1 MKMRVWEIVVLS
13 ILAVVAVASALLR
26 KVWDGFSYVS
36 SVAFVLFMGF
46 FLYNKI
52 YNLKLM
58 KKQYDEGLETYFVE
72 LYNNGLITKDQ
83 LEHGDPR
90 IVKGYYKDYR
100 QKRSLTTLLLVLLA
114 VLIIGIIV
122 TLVGLWYNF

>member
-13 ILAVVAVASALLR
+13 VLAVVAVASALLR

-83 LEHGDPR
+83 LENGDPR

-100 QKRSLTTLLLVLLA
+100 QKRSLTILLLVLLA
-114 VLIIGIIV
+114 VIIIGIIV
-122 TLVGLWYNF
+122 TLVGIW

>member
-1 MKMRVWEIVVLS
+1 MRVWEIVVLI

-83 LEHGDPR
+83 LENGDPR

-100 QKRSLTTLLLVLLA
+100 QKRSLTILLLVLLA
-114 VLIIGIIV
+114 VIIIGIIV
-122 TLVGLWYNF
+122 TLVGIW

>member
-1 MKMRVWEIVVLS
+1 MKMRVWEIIVLS

-58 KKQYDEGLETYFVE
+58 KKRYDEGLETYFVE

-83 LEHGDPR
+83 LENGDPR

-100 QKRSLTTLLLVLLA
+100 QKRSLTILLLVLLA
-114 VLIIGIIV
+114 VIIIGIIV
-122 TLVGLWYNF
+122 TLVGIW

>member
-83 LEHGDPR
+83 LENGDPR
-90 IVKGYYKDYR
+90 IVKGYYKDFR
-100 QKRSLTTLLLVLLA
+100 QKRSLTVLLLVLLA
-114 VLIIGIIV
+114 VIIIGIIV
-122 TLVGLWYNF
+122 TLVGIW

>member
-1 MKMRVWEIVVLS
+1 MRVWEIIVLS
-13 ILAVVAVASALLR
+13 VLAVVAVASALLR

-46 FLYNKI
+46 FIYNKI

-83 LEHGDPR
+83 LENGDPR

-100 QKRSLTTLLLVLLA
+100 QKRSLTILLLVLLA
-114 VLIIGIIV
+114 VIIVGIIV
-122 TLVGLWYNF
+122 TLVGIW

>member
-1 MKMRVWEIVVLS
+1 MRVWKIVVLS

-83 LEHGDPR
+83 LENGDPR
-90 IVKGYYKDYR
+90 IIKGYYKDYR
-100 QKRSLTTLLLVLLA
+100 QKRSLTILLLVLLA
-114 VLIIGIIV
+114 VIIIGIIV
-122 TLVGLWYNF
+122 TLVGIW

>member
-1 MKMRVWEIVVLS
+1 MRVWEIVVLS

-52 YNLKLM
+52 YNLKLV

-83 LEHGDPR
+83 LENVDPR

-100 QKRSLTTLLLVLLA
+100 QKRSLTILLLVLLA
-114 VLIIGIIV
+114 VIIIGIIV
-122 TLVGLWYNF
+122 TLVGIWENL

>member
-1 MKMRVWEIVVLS
+1 MRVWEIVVLS

-83 LEHGDPR
+83 LENGDPR
-90 IVKGYYKDYR
+90 IVKGYYKDFR
-100 QKRSLTTLLLVLLA
+100 QKRSLTVLLLVLLA
-114 VLIIGIIV
+114 VIIIGIIV
-122 TLVGLWYNF
+122 TLVGIW

>member
-46 FLYNKI
+46 FIYNKI

-83 LEHGDPR
+83 LENGDPR

-100 QKRSLTTLLLVLLA
+100 QKRSLTILLLVLLA
-114 VLIIGIIV
+114 VIIIGIIV
-122 TLVGLWYNF
+122 TLVGIC

>member
-1 MKMRVWEIVVLS
+1 MRVWEIVVLS

-83 LEHGDPR
+83 LENGDSR

-100 QKRSLTTLLLVLLA
+100 QKRSLTILLLVLLA
-114 VLIIGIIV
+114 VIIIGIIV
-122 TLVGLWYNF
+122 TLVGIW

>member
-1 MKMRVWEIVVLS
+1 MRVWEIVVLS

-83 LEHGDPR
+83 LENGDPR
-90 IVKGYYKDYR
+90 IIKGYYKDYR
-100 QKRSLTTLLLVLLA
+100 QKRSLTILLLVLLA
-114 VLIIGIIV
+114 VIIIGIIV
-122 TLVGLWYNF
+122 TLVGIW

>member
-83 LEHGDPR
+83 LENGDPR
-90 IVKGYYKDYR
+90 IIKGYYKDYR
-100 QKRSLTTLLLVLLA
+100 QKRSLTILLLVLLA
-114 VLIIGIIV
+114 VIIIGIIV
-122 TLVGLWYNF
+122 TLVGIW

>member
-1 MKMRVWEIVVLS
+1 MKIRVWEIVVLS

-83 LEHGDPR
+83 LENGDPR

-100 QKRSLTTLLLVLLA
+100 QKRSLTILLLVLLA
-114 VLIIGIIV
+114 VIIIGIIV
-122 TLVGLWYNF
+122 TLVGIW

>member
-1 MKMRVWEIVVLS
+1 MRVWEIIVLS

-83 LEHGDPR
+83 LENGDSR

-100 QKRSLTTLLLVLLA
+100 QKRSLTILLLVLLA
-114 VLIIGIIV
+114 VIIIGIIV
-122 TLVGLWYNF
+122 TLVGIW

>member
-1 MKMRVWEIVVLS
+1 MRVWEIVVLS

-26 KVWDGFSYVS
+26 KVWDGFSYIS

-83 LEHGDPR
+83 LENGDPR

-100 QKRSLTTLLLVLLA
+100 QKRSLTILLLVLLA
-114 VLIIGIIV
+114 VIIIGIIV
-122 TLVGLWYNF
+122 TLVGIW

>member
-58 KKQYDEGLETYFVE
+58 KKQYDEGIETYFVE

-83 LEHGDPR
+83 LENGDPR

-100 QKRSLTTLLLVLLA
+100 QKRSLTILLLVLLA
-114 VLIIGIIV
+114 VIIIGIIV
-122 TLVGLWYNF
+122 TLVGIW

>member
-1 MKMRVWEIVVLS
+1 MRVWEIVVLS

-83 LEHGDPR
+83 LENGDPR
-90 IVKGYYKDYR
+90 IIKGYYKDYR
-100 QKRSLTTLLLVLLA
+100 QKRSLTILLLVLLA
-114 VLIIGIIV
+114 VIILGIIV
-122 TLVGLWYNF
+122 TLVGIW

>member
-1 MKMRVWEIVVLS
+1 MRVWEIVVLS

-83 LEHGDPR
+83 LENGDSR

-100 QKRSLTTLLLVLLA
+100 QKRSLTILLLVLLA
-114 VLIIGIIV
+114 VIIIAIIV
-122 TLVGLWYNF
+122 TLVGIW

>member
-1 MKMRVWEIVVLS
+1 MRLWEIVVLS

-26 KVWDGFSYVS
+26 QVWDGFSYVS

-83 LEHGDPR
+83 LENGDPR

-100 QKRSLTTLLLVLLA
+100 QKRSLTILLLVLLA
-114 VLIIGIIV
+114 VIIIGIIV
-122 TLVGLWYNF
+122 TLVGIW

>member
-83 LEHGDPR
+83 LENGDPR

-100 QKRSLTTLLLVLLA
+100 QKRSLTILLLVLLA
-114 VLIIGIIV
+114 VIII
-122 TLVGLWYNF
+122 

>member
-1 MKMRVWEIVVLS
+1 MRVWEIVVLS

-36 SVAFVLFMGF
+36 SVVFVLFMGF

-83 LEHGDPR
+83 LENGDPR

-100 QKRSLTTLLLVLLA
+100 QKRSLTILLLVLLA
-114 VLIIGIIV
+114 VIIIGIIV
-122 TLVGLWYNF
+122 TLVGIW

>member
-1 MKMRVWEIVVLS
+1 MRVWEIIVLS

-58 KKQYDEGLETYFVE
+58 KKRYDEGLETYFVE

-83 LEHGDPR
+83 LENGDPR

-100 QKRSLTTLLLVLLA
+100 QKRSLTILLLVLLA
-114 VLIIGIIV
+114 VIIIGIIV
-122 TLVGLWYNF
+122 TLVGIW

>member
-1 MKMRVWEIVVLS
+1 MRVWEIIVLS

-83 LEHGDPR
+83 LENGDPR

-100 QKRSLTTLLLVLLA
+100 QKRSLTILLLVLLA
-114 VLIIGIIV
+114 VIIIGIIV
-122 TLVGLWYNF
+122 TLVGIW

>member
-1 MKMRVWEIVVLS
+1 MKMRVWKIVVLS

-83 LEHGDPR
+83 LENGDPR
-90 IVKGYYKDYR
+90 IIKGYYKDYR
-100 QKRSLTTLLLVLLA
+100 QKRSLTILLLVLLA
-114 VLIIGIIV
+114 VIIIGIIV
-122 TLVGLWYNF
+122 TLVGIW

>member
-1 MKMRVWEIVVLS
+1 MKMRVWEIIVLS

-83 LEHGDPR
+83 LENGDPR

-100 QKRSLTTLLLVLLA
+100 QKRSLTILLLVLLA
-114 VLIIGIIV
+114 VIIIGIIV
-122 TLVGLWYNF
+122 TLVGIW

>member
-83 LEHGDPR
+83 LGNGDPR

-100 QKRSLTTLLLVLLA
+100 QKRSLTILLLVLLA
-114 VLIIGIIV
+114 VIIIGIIV
-122 TLVGLWYNF
+122 TLVGIW

>member
-83 LEHGDPR
+83 LENGDSR

-100 QKRSLTTLLLVLLA
+100 QKRSLTILLLVLLA
-114 VLIIGIIV
+114 VIIIGIIV
-122 TLVGLWYNF
+122 TLVGIW

>member
-83 LEHGDPR
+83 LENGDPR

-100 QKRSLTTLLLVLLA
+100 QKRSLTIVLLVLLA
-114 VLIIGIIV
+114 VIIIGIIV
-122 TLVGLWYNF
+122 TLVGIW

>member
-72 LYNNGLITKDQ
+72 LYNNGRITKD
-83 LEHGDPR
+83 DPR

-100 QKRSLTTLLLVLLA
+100 QKRSLTILLLVLLA
-114 VLIIGIIV
+114 VIIIGIIV
-122 TLVGLWYNF
+122 TLVGIW

>member
-83 LEHGDPR
+83 LENGDPR
-90 IVKGYYKDYR
+90 IIKGYYKDYR
-100 QKRSLTTLLLVLLA
+100 QKRSLTILLLVLLA
-114 VLIIGIIV
+114 VIILGIIV
-122 TLVGLWYNF
+122 TLVGIW